1 MKTQKQQCI
10 VSYKEPKSYLWKP
23 KEDITAYELALCLPV
38 FQYNYNYPDYISD
51 LIERLP
57 LKAGRH
63 FLKEEDRR

>member
-23 KEDITAYELALCLPV
+23 KGDITAYELALCLPV
-38 FQYNYNYPDYISD
+38 FQYNYPDYISD

-57 LKAGRH
+57 LKARRH
-63 FLKEEDRR
+63 FLEEDQR